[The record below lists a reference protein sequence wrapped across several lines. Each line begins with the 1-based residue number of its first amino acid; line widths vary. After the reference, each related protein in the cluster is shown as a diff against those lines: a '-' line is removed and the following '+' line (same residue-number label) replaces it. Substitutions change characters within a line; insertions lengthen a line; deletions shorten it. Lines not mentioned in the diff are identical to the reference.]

1 VTRKITENGWE
12 ADDSELEKPVTDN
25 PNYPFPRQPK
35 PVTVTIEGDDPRDV
49 AYWVETLARHAEFKD
64 DQTQRIHSSAFII
77 YPRAV
82 ND

>member
-1 VTRKITENGWE
+1 M
-12 ADDSELEKPVTDN
+12 TDN

-49 AYWVETLARHAEFKD
+49 AFWSDVFFRRAEYKGD
-64 DQTQRIHSSAFII
+64 MAQRLHPSSFII
-77 YPRAV
+77 HPRAV

>member
-1 VTRKITENGWE
+1 MTISSDE
-12 ADDSELEKPVTDN
+12 
-25 PNYPFPRQPK
+25 PFGRQPK

-49 AYWVETLARHAEFKD
+49 AFWSDVFFRRAEYKGD
-64 DQTQRIHSSAFII
+64 MAQRLHPSAFII